1 VQAERRT
8 DAAHPEPHLEGL
20 EFAVVAAQKLEIEYV
35 ANTMKPDT
43 SAAARHT
50 T

>member
-1 VQAERRT
+1 LKGWN
-8 DAAHPEPHLEGL
+8 DDSS
-20 EFAVVAAQKLEIEYV
+20 FAVVAAQKLEIEDV
-35 ANTMKPDT
+35 ANTMKPNT